1 MADIY
6 ALLGSVLVFA
16 LALGYTNGCEH
27 LQRSRHH
34 G

>member
-1 MADIY
+1 MSD
-6 ALLGSVLVFA
+6 LLAILAAVFLFA
-16 LALGYTNGCEH
+16 VAIAYTAGCEH

>member
-6 ALLGSVLVFA
+6 VFLSSIFLFA
-16 LALGYTNGCEH
+16 VAIAYTTGCER